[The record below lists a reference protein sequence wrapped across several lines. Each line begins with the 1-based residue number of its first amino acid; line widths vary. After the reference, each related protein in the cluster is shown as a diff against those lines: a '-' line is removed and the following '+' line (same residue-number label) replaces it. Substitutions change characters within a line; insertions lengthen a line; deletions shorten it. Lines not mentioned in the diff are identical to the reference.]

1 MSDLSWVNEATDW
14 AFVLGKQF
22 GEQYPEMPFCH
33 TPHWTEFQ
41 ERYQDELTT
50 APEEL
55 ALKHLAGTAYVLGHE
70 YPEYR
75 GWNDLA
81 AAIATHWPSRQEAF
95 RRVREKAGFIMQI
108 NPDDVEN
115 QLGLLLDDMGFSRP
129 IGASTRA

>member
-1 MSDLSWVNEATDW
+1 MSLVTNA
-14 AFVLGKQF
+14 
-22 GEQYPEMPFCH
+22 
-33 TPHWTEFQ
+33 
-41 ERYQDELTT
+41 
-50 APEEL
+50 
-55 ALKHLAGTAYVLGHE
+55 

-95 RRVREKAGFIMQI
+95 RRVREKAEFIMQI

>member
-22 GEQYPEMPFCH
+22 GEEYPEMPFCH

-95 RRVREKAGFIMQI
+95 RR
-108 NPDDVEN
+108 P
-115 QLGLLLDDMGFSRP
+115 
-129 IGASTRA
+129 STRHALLSDAPSC